1 MSTMSTD
8 VTRTLV
14 RSDYL
19 VIGGGAA
26 AVVLAALTRFV
37 GGGAVPAFLCSALA
51 VTLLASL
58 VARSVEQLGDRFG
71 PGATGVLQSA
81 LGNLPELF
89 IALFALRAG
98 LVDVVKAALIGS
110 ILANL
115 LLVLGLC
122 FVVGGLRHGT
132 QKLDSERARSIIVL
146 MVLSVAAL
154 LLPSLAHFVHAPAS
168 QHENTLS
175 LIVSGI
181 LLLLFALTL
190 PASLRRGA
198 GKPIEVSMQ
207 QEAPRW
213 PIALA
218 VGLLALAALLA
229 AFVSEW
235 FVHALEPAMQ
245 TLHISDAFAGLVI
258 VALIVTIAKNWL
270 WGLDFFHVV
279 GGSIWI
285 TIDLFMG
292 LILGPILARMSIPAR
307 MELTRRLMPK
317 MMVLM
322 PPVVIATL
330 TAGYQLARRVDA
342 LTVPYPQHWWLTAS
356 YIVVGLMA
364 LIAYGVME
372 PANILVLLEL
382 RKPQPNGA
390 LIARS
395 MRNFIYSTAAVGV
408 LQISIAIIMTRIAT
422 SL

>member
-1 MSTMSTD
+1 
-8 VTRTLV
+8 VNELV
-14 RSDYL
+14 VDQ
-19 VIGGGAA
+19 
-26 AVVLAALTRFV
+26 
-37 GGGAVPAFLCSALA
+37 AFE
-51 VTLLASL
+51 
-58 VARSVEQLGDRFG
+58 RVEKAQTG
-71 PGATGVLQSA
+71 PIV
-81 LGNLPELF
+81 NL
-89 IALFALRAG
+89 
-98 LVDVVKAALIGS
+98 
-110 ILANL
+110 
-115 LLVLGLC
+115 
-122 FVVGGLRHGT
+122 
-132 QKLDSERARSIIVL
+132 
-146 MVLSVAAL
+146 
-154 LLPSLAHFVHAPAS
+154 
-168 QHENTLS
+168 
-175 LIVSGI
+175 
-181 LLLLFALTL
+181 
-190 PASLRRGA
+190 
-198 GKPIEVSMQ
+198 
-207 QEAPRW
+207 W
-213 PIALA
+213 A
-218 VGLLALAALLA
+218 VGA
-229 AFVSEW
+229 
-235 FVHALEPAMQ
+235 
-245 TLHISDAFAGLVI
+245 AGLVI

-279 GGSIWI
+279 GGCIWI